1 MTQSIKGKK
10 VLISGASMA
19 GLSAALWMNRLGYQ
33 VTVIEI
39 APAPRVEGGA
49 VNIEGPGIEAARR
62 LGIFEDLKASRLN
75 VERMEFRNA
84 DDVPE
89 SIIELSQTGD
99 PVSDN
104 DIEIERDKFVD
115 IHLAKLKENTEFI
128 FNDSI
133 TSLYET
139 ADEIHVEF
147 KHGPPRSFDLVLGC
161 DGIHSGVRRIWF
173 GPEEAYVHFLNGY
186 FSITILPKL
195 LIPEKT
201 VQLYGEPDK
210 GIMLN
215 AYNGKTDI
223 IYTFNADQEIP
234 YDYRNEEEQRNIIL
248 SQYAEVGWRNS
259 ELLEEVKRS
268 KNFYFDKFCQ
278 VKMPAWTLGRV
289 ALIGDAAYSPSPAA
303 GKGASLALYGA
314 TAVADALM
322 EHNGDHMLAFPAY
335 DKNLRPYIEQEQARA
350 KSNLKELIPRTE
362 EAIRKRNTEGLLFI
376 NPAE

>member
-1 MTQSIKGKK
+1 MIQGIKRKK

-39 APAPRVEGGA
+39 APAPRIAGGA
-49 VNIEGPGIEAARR
+49 VNIEGPGIEAAQR
-62 LGIFEDLKASRLN
+62 LGIFEDLKASRLH

-84 DDVPE
+84 YDAVE
-89 SIIELSQTGD
+89 SIIELTQPGD
-99 PVSDN
+99 QLPDD

-115 IHLAKLKENTEFI
+115 IHLGRLKENTEFI

-133 TSLYET
+133 TALHET

-147 KHGPPRSFDLVLGC
+147 KHGSPRTFDLVLGC

-173 GPEEAYVHFLNGY
+173 GPEEQYVHFLNGY

-223 IYTFNADQEIP
+223 IYTFNSDQELS

-248 SQYAEVGWRNS
+248 SQFASVGWRNA

-268 KNFYFDKFCQ
+268 GTFYFDKFCQ
-278 VKMPAWTLGRV
+278 VKMPAWTSGCV
-289 ALIGDAAYSPSPAA
+289 ALIGDAAFSPSPAA

-322 EHNGDHMLAFPAY
+322 EHNGNHILAFPAY

-350 KSNLKELIPRTE
+350 KLNLEELIPRTE
-362 EAIRKRNTEGLLFI
+362 QAIRKRNTEGLLFI